1 MMPKLIQLKH
11 QIRIIA
17 GQYRRRLLP
26 VITAPDY
33 CQLRPTPNRVRQ
45 TLFNWVDHFI
55 NDWQQMRVVDA
66 FAGTG
71 ALGLEAASR
80 GAKQVILCESYKP
93 AAHNLQNI
101 LTILQAAHCTVNVGD
116 ALAMLSHLPPSSID
130 VLLLD
135 PPFYSELL
143 NKVQELL
150 PRVLAHHALV
160 YIESEVAISWADYTV
175 LRHTKMGLVHAQ
187 LLQFT
192 PNTVNTID
200 ILNKL
205 NT

>member
-1 MMPKLIQLKH
+1 MPKLIQLKH

-26 VITAPDY
+26 VITAPDH

-45 TLFNWVDHFI
+45 TLFNWLDHFI
-55 NDWQQMRVVDA
+55 SDWQHVRVVDA

-101 LTILQAAHCTVNVGD
+101 IITLQAAHCTVNVGD
-116 ALAMLSHLPPSSID
+116 ALAMLAHLPPSSID

-150 PRVLAHHALV
+150 PRVLANHALV
-160 YIESEVAISWADYTV
+160 YIESEVALSWANYTV
-175 LRHTKMGLVHAQ
+175 LRHTKIGLVHAH

-192 PNTVNTID
+192 PNTPNT
-200 ILNKL
+200 
-205 NT
+205 